1 MTGDFTEFIAEDTAV
16 NETLLPMVSF
26 GNVWVARMEAE
37 TA

>member
-1 MTGDFTEFIAEDTAV
+1 MTGDFTESIAEYTAV
-16 NETLLPMVSF
+16 NETLLPMLSF